1 VRIMK
6 CFIFLGASKETASW
20 KVNRLKELKAVFEN
34 EEAVRLL
41 DYFQSYKEIVNK
53 NAITHVTK

>member
-1 VRIMK
+1 MHIMK
-6 CFIFLGASKETASW
+6 RFIFLEASKHIASW
-20 KVNRLKELKAVFEN
+20 KVNRLKELRAVFEN

-41 DYFQSYKEIVNK
+41 DYFLFYKEIVNK

>member
-1 VRIMK
+1 MRIMK
-6 CFIFLGASKETASW
+6 RFIFLEASKHTASW
-20 KVNRLKELKAVFEN
+20 KVNRMKELKAVFEN

-53 NAITHVTK
+53 NAITRVTK

>member
-1 VRIMK
+1 MK
-6 CFIFLGASKETASW
+6 CFIFSGASKETASW